1 MQTNCMQ
8 STFGNESW
16 SILSDIERS
25 IKQKVET
32 VGVPLREW
40 DVQIYR
46 GILTG
51 YNDAFI
57 ISSEKRDEILGNCA
71 DEDERERT
79 AALIRPILRGRDI
92 RRYNY
97 EFADQ
102 YIIATFPSRQ
112 YNIDDYQALREFL
125 LSFRMERLEQTGKEY
140 NINGEKVKARKKT
153 NNKWFETQD
162 SISYWDDLSK
172 TKIVWI
178 ELSDESK
185 FAICEDLVPLNTVF
199 FLTGAHLHHILGLL
213 NSRLV
218 HWYFTTCLGTSSG
231 VGTNRWLKYTI
242 EQLPLVPYSDDALS
256 QLVVKRL
263 SPETDINKCEEQID
277 TLICELYGLSA
288 AEMSYIIGSC

>member
-1 MQTNCMQ
+1 MQ

-277 TLICELYGLSA
+277 TLICELYGLSP

>member
-1 MQTNCMQ
+1 MQTHCLRC
-8 STFGNESW
+8 TFGSESW

-57 ISSEKRDEILGNCA
+57 ISSEKREEILANCV
-71 DEDERERT
+71 DEEERERT
-79 AALIRPILRGRDI
+79 AALIRPILRGRDV
-92 RRYNY
+92 RRYGYDWANLWLINTHNGIRGEIERVHIEDYPTIKQHLDNY
-97 EFADQ
+97 WDKIEPRADQ
-102 YIIATFPSRQ
+102 GETA
-112 YNIDDYQALREFL
+112 YNLRNCAYL
-125 LSFRMERLEQTGKEY
+125 
-140 NINGEKVKARKKT
+140 
-153 NNKWFETQD
+153 
-162 SISYWDDLSK
+162 DDLSK

-185 FAICEDLVPLNTVF
+185 FALCEDLVPLNTVF
-199 FLTGAHLHHILGLL
+199 FLTGANLHHILGLL
-213 NSRLV
+213 NSKLV

-242 EQLPLVPYSDDALS
+242 EQLPLVPFTDDSLS
-256 QLVVKRL
+256 QLVIERL
-263 SPETDINKCEEQID
+263 SPDAEINECERQID
-277 TLICELYGLSA
+277 ALICELYGLSST
-288 AEMSYIIGSC
+288 EVSFIIGSC

>member
-8 STFGNESW
+8 CSFGTESW

-46 GILTG
+46 GVLTG

-57 ISSEKRDEILGNCA
+57 ISSDKRDEILSKCA
-71 DEDERERT
+71 DEEERART
-79 AALIRPILRGRDI
+79 AELIRPILRGRDV
-92 RRYNY
+92 RRYGYDWADLWLINTHNGIRGESERIHIEDFPSIKRHLDNY
-97 EFADQ
+97 WDKIEPRADQ
-102 YIIATFPSRQ
+102 GDTA
-112 YNIDDYQALREFL
+112 YNLRNCAYL
-125 LSFRMERLEQTGKEY
+125 
-140 NINGEKVKARKKT
+140 
-153 NNKWFETQD
+153 
-162 SISYWDDLSK
+162 DDLSK

-199 FLTGAHLHHILGLL
+199 FLTGNHLHHVLGLL
-213 NSRLV
+213 NSKLI

-242 EQLPLVPYSDDALS
+242 ELLPLAQYSSDDLS
-256 QLVVKRL
+256 QLVINRLLPDADIRQCEKQIDDLICEMYGL
-263 SPETDINKCEEQID
+263 SPEEISFIN
-277 TLICELYGLSA
+277 
-288 AEMSYIIGSC
+288 GSC

>member
-1 MQTNCMQ
+1 MQTNCLQ
-8 STFGNESW
+8 CTFGHESW
-16 SILSDIERS
+16 SILSNIERS

-32 VGVPLREW
+32 VGVPLRDW

-57 ISSEKRDEILGNCA
+57 ISSEKRDEILANCA
-71 DEDERERT
+71 DEEERERT

-92 RRYNY
+92 KRYDY

-112 YNIDDYQALREFL
+112 YNIDDYQALCKYL
-125 LSFRMERLEQTGKEY
+125 LSFGMERLEQTGKEY
-140 NINGEKVKARKKT
+140 FINGEKVKARKKT

-199 FLTGAHLHHILGLL
+199 FLTGDNLHHILGLL
-213 NSRLV
+213 NSKLV

-242 EQLPLVPYSDDALS
+242 EQLPLLPYTDDSLS
-256 QLVVKRL
+256 QMVIERL
-263 SPETDINKCEEQID
+263 SPEAEIDKCERQID
-277 TLICELYGLSA
+277 ALICELYGLSS
-288 AEMSYIIGSC
+288 EERSFIIGSC